1 MSGQASSWTRPCT
14 PFRSAAK
21 KAGQSRFRRLRRP
34 GPARRPRQG
43 KRPCPGPRRP
53 ARAWSRGRDP
63 WAGPYSTRASIPV
76 PRRRTQGL
84 PARANGRRSAAS
96 RPARGPGRDLPSARC
111 RRQRRRPEPGTTAGI
126 RQVPGRPVR
135 RRYHVRRHHHE
146 RPCQSSRHVTRPDR
160 PPAPSQRATARG
172 GKVCGASAGSSSQ
185 RPDARSAAPHGC
197 PAKARVQTMDVTG
210 ATRPPDPGS

>member
-111 RRQRRRPEPGTTAGI
+111 RRQRRRPGAARRPG
-126 RQVPGRPVR
+126 P
-135 RRYHVRRHHHE
+135 
-146 RPCQSSRHVTRPDR
+146 
-160 PPAPSQRATARG
+160 
-172 GKVCGASAGSSSQ
+172 
-185 RPDARSAAPHGC
+185 ARSALTLGQPHHMVARRRPGYRPWMSRVRRARPIRDREAVPTVPLVWEKRRC
-197 PAKARVQTMDVTG
+197 PATSGRSRPAWPSVVSQSGEVEIYVQ
-210 ATRPPDPGS
+210 RN